1 MGPNILLDKSA
12 LQSLSLTNGEIYKL
26 SHHFNFVTCSVLL
39 TEILG
44 DLKKGQTGAEYS
56 TDEVRQLAQ
65 KLLGGGY
72 HCADYRRLIAGDLMG
87 YGIPMTGQVPLEGGK
102 TTTNAAGQKGVVFGP
117 SPENRAIN
125 RWRVGDFSEAEK
137 ELAEFWREAT
147 RALDLEKFR
156 RENLAR
162 MKVHRFKNLDNL
174 HRYINFITQPTDTGE
189 RRRLLRAMMDEFD
202 ILPAAQALV
211 LAKWDSAGNP
221 AIDTYCPYAYYCFKV
236 TQVFSDGVITG
247 LITTRPSNRIDM
259 QYFYYV
265 PFCMVFSSRDNLH
278 RDLASTFLR
287 HDQSF
292 VHGDE
297 LKADLKSL
305 VEKSN
310 ALTSEERREREF
322 QYGSYPPFDDN
333 SVIHRLWRK
342 HMRPWAPGSGNRAV
356 KMSKEEEQA
365 LLKLINSLT
374 ERSEEP
380 E

>member
-26 SHHFNFVTCSVLL
+26 SHNFNFVTCSVLL

-44 DLKKGQTGAEYS
+44 DLKKGQTGTEYS
-56 TDEVRQLAQ
+56 IDEVRQRSQ
-65 KLLGGGY
+65 NLLGGGY
-72 HCADYRRLIAGDLMG
+72 HCAHHRRLIAGDLMG

-102 TTTNAAGQKGVVFGP
+102 TTTNAVGEKGVVFGP

-125 RWRVGDFSEAEK
+125 RWRDGDFSEAEK
-137 ELAEFWREAT
+137 ELSELWREST

-162 MKVHRFKNLDNL
+162 MKVHHFKNLDNL
-174 HRYINFITQPTDTGE
+174 HRYIAFVTQPTATE
-189 RRRLLRAMMDEFD
+189 EKRQLLRVMMDEFV
-202 ILPAAQALV
+202 IPQEGQTLV
-211 LAKWDSAGNP
+211 LANWGAAGYP
-221 AIDTYCPYAYYCFKV
+221 AIDAYCPYAYYCFKV
-236 TQVFSDGVITG
+236 NQVFSYGVITG
-247 LITTRPSNRIDM
+247 LITTRPSNRIDT

-265 PFCMVFSSRDNLH
+265 PFCTVFSSRDNLH

-305 VEKSN
+305 VQKAS
-310 ALTSEERREREF
+310 ALTAEERREREF
-322 QYGSYPPFDDN
+322 QYGSYPPFDEN
-333 SVIHRLWRK
+333 WVVNRIWRK
-342 HMRPWAPGSGNRAV
+342 HMRPWTPGSGNRAV
-356 KMSKEEEQA
+356 KMSKEEAQA
-365 LLKLINSLT
+365 LLKRISELT
-374 ERSEEP
+374 ESPQEP
-380 E
+380 T

>member
-12 LQSLSLTNGEIYKL
+12 LQSLSLSNGEIYKL

-44 DLKKGQTGAEYS
+44 DLKKGQTGVEYS

-72 HCADYRRLIAGDLMG
+72 HCAHHRRLITHDLMG
-87 YGIPMTGQVPLEGGK
+87 DGVPMTGQVPLEGGK
-102 TTTNAAGQKGVVFGP
+102 TTTNAAGQTGVVFGP

-125 RWRVGDFSEAEK
+125 RWRVADFSEAEK

-147 RALDLEKFR
+147 RALDLERFR

-162 MKVHRFKNLDNL
+162 MKIHRFRNLDNL
-174 HRYINFITQPTDTGE
+174 HRYIKFITQPTGVAE
-189 RRRLLRAMMDEFD
+189 RRQLFRAVMNEFD
-202 ILPAAQALV
+202 VPAEAQV
-211 LAKWDSAGNP
+211 FMLASWAAAGCP
-221 AIDTYCPYAYYCFKV
+221 AIDTYSPYAYHCFKV
-236 TQVFSDGVITG
+236 NQVFGYGVITG
-247 LITTRPSNRIDM
+247 LITTRPSNRIDTH
-259 QYFYYV
+259 YFYYV
-265 PFCMVFSSRDNLH
+265 PFCVVFCSRDNLH

-297 LKADLKSL
+297 LKADLRSL
-305 VEKSN
+305 VEKAN
-310 ALTSEERREREF
+310 ALTLEERRERESE
-322 QYGSYPPFDDN
+322 YGSYPPFDEN

-342 HMRPWAPGSGNRAV
+342 HMRPWTPGSGNRAV
-356 KMSKEEEQA
+356 KMSKEEEQTV
-365 LLKLINSLT
+365 LKLVKSLT
-374 ERSEEP
+374 ETP
-380 E
+380 K

>member
-12 LQSLSLTNGEIYKL
+12 LQSLSLANGEIYKL

-44 DLKKGQTGAEYS
+44 DLKKGQTGSEYS
-56 TDEVRQLAQ
+56 TDEVRQLSQ

-72 HCADYRRLIAGDLMG
+72 HCAHYRNLIAGDLTG
-87 YGIPMTGQVPLEGGK
+87 YGIPMTGQVPLAGGK
-102 TTTNAAGQKGVVFGP
+102 PTTNAAGQKGVVFGP

-125 RWRVGDFSEAEK
+125 RWRDGDFSEAEK
-137 ELAEFWREAT
+137 ELAEFWREST

-156 RENLAR
+156 GENLAR
-162 MKVHRFKNLDNL
+162 MKVHHFKSLDNL
-174 HRYINFITQPTDTGE
+174 HRYITFITQPTATED
-189 RRRLLRAMMDEFD
+189 RRQLLRAMMDEFD
-202 ILPAAQALV
+202 ILPEAQALV
-211 LAKWDSAGNP
+211 LAKWGAAGYP
-221 AIDTYCPYAYYCFKV
+221 AIDAYCPYAYYCFKV
-236 TQVFSDGVITG
+236 NQVFSYGVITG
-247 LITTRPSNRIDM
+247 LITTRPSNRIDT

-278 RDLASTFLR
+278 RELAATFLR

-305 VEKSN
+305 VQKAN
-310 ALTSEERREREF
+310 ALTAEERREREF
-322 QYGSYPPFDDN
+322 QYGSYPPFDEN
-333 SVIHRLWRK
+333 SVIHRIWRK
-342 HMRPWAPGSGNRAV
+342 HMRAWTPGSGNRAV

-365 LLKLINSLT
+365 LLKLVNSLT
-374 ERSEEP
+374 ESPQEP
-380 E
+380 T